1 MSTASQ
7 RAMMTWLGTLAR
19 GGVLARS
26 PDAEAGAAVAAF
38 VVGEARVAELRAF
51 LESVDEATAARERRA
66 AVEVCIWMAHADREI
81 HPEETHLLRMMVAE
95 SGLDADVQDAL
106 VDAVHAPPSL
116 EGIETRLT
124 HEVLRE
130 LILALAWEL
139 ALADGRVDR
148 AEDALYRQLATRFG
162 VRTERAEELREAISQ
177 QVG

>member
-19 GGVLARS
+19 GGVIARS
-26 PDAEAGAAVAAF
+26 PDAEAGEAVAAF
-38 VVGEARVAELRAF
+38 VIGEARVDALRAF
-51 LESVDEATAARERRA
+51 LERTDEATAARERQA

-95 SGLDADVQDAL
+95 SGLDADAQDAL

-116 EGIETRLT
+116 EGVETRLT

-139 ALADGRVDR
+139 ALADGRVDH
-148 AEDALYRQLATRFG
+148 AEDALYRQLAARFG
-162 VRTERAEELREAISQ
+162 IADERAEELRAAISQ
-177 QVG
+177 ELG